1 MSTQISNAAARPLHL
16 LAAVLLPALLGLGM
30 LATPDRAQALG
41 IDLAQCTGT
50 HNAQWSPGVTNT
62 PQLITV
68 STQSQWTCVQLQ
80 LPLLINASSTNQF
93 TAQFACESLLAPAP
107 ATWTITW
114 GDGAT
119 STFAFTASVNAV
131 NGNLVITAPGKITAG
146 RYANASATA
155 TFILQ
160 DLADTLSN
168 LCNTTGVTNASGA
181 STLTITQVAL

>member
-1 MSTQISNAAARPLHL
+1 MYTQTYYVATRTPRL
-16 LAAVLLPALLGLGM
+16 LAAVLLSILLGLAA
-30 LATPDRAQALG
+30 LAAPVRAQALG
-41 IDLAQCTGT
+41 VNLAQCTGT

-68 STQSQWTCVQLQ
+68 NTQSQWTCVQLQ

-107 ATWTITW
+107 ATWTINW

-131 NGNLVITAPGKITAG
+131 NGNLVITAPGRITAG

-160 DLADTLSN
+160 DLADTLKN
-168 LCNTTGVTNASGA
+168 LCATTGVTNASGV